1 MWSNICVLGRVIEKS
16 NSIGD
21 LIEVIEY
28 DNEIFCNEKSIKSS
42 EFYQAQSV
50 RMKPELTLEI
60 MLADYNKEKY
70 VKYDD
75 GFGEEE
81 YKVLRTYKT
90 STEKIELTLVRGV
103 NNADST

>member
-1 MWSNICVLGRVIEKS
+1 
-16 NSIGD
+16 
-21 LIEVIEY
+21 
-28 DNEIFCNEKSIKSS
+28 
-42 EFYQAQSV
+42 
-50 RMKPELTLEI
+50 MKPELTLEI

>member
-1 MWSNICVLGRVIEKS
+1 MWNNICVLGRVKEKS

-50 RMKPELTLEI
+50 GMKPELTLEI

>member
-50 RMKPELTLEI
+50 GMKPELTLEI

-103 NNADST
+103 NNANSA

>member
-28 DNEIFCNEKSIKSS
+28 DNEIFCDEKSIKSS

-50 RMKPELTLEI
+50 GMKPELTLEI

-103 NNADST
+103 NNANSA

>member
-1 MWSNICVLGRVIEKS
+1 MWNNICVLGRVQEKS

-50 RMKPELTLEI
+50 GMKPELTLEI

>member
-50 RMKPELTLEI
+50 GMKPELTLEI